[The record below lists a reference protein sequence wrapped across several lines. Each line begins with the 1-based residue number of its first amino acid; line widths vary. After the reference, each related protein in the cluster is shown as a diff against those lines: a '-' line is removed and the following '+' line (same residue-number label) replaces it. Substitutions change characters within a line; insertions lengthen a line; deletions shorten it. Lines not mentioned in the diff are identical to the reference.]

1 MICNYRNI
9 KKKELNEMKIP
20 NESKIYKEVNKFY
33 NQNEKEIKKLNEN
46 GLLQLKWKVFSI
58 NYFCLGNK
66 RV

>member
-46 GLLQLKWKVFSI
+46 GLLQLKWKVFS
-58 NYFCLGNK
+58 
-66 RV
+66 